1 MDGFHQ
7 QRRKSMT
14 INYDFSRRMHGFD
27 MTDPVVVGTTLGGEP
42 IVAYTNDYNGNL
54 LTHIRILYQGKGD
67 VWCPSKGGVSF
78 PTGETTSVLTKLV
91 ERFATNEPAPV
102 ERKSFEQ
109 KVMDRVNSPDVQA
122 SLDRAASRQITTRAA
137 ANAAASNK
145 AFDKAMSGLKASVKG
160 TNGNGKPE
168 PTARQWQ
175 ELLHLTC
182 RLSPENLSCDGE
194 ISRTQVAKRH
204 AAIMKEWRAIEQTI
218 GRKITEDDVWAWDRR
233 TSAASKASR

>member
-1 MDGFHQ
+1 
-7 QRRKSMT
+7 MT
-14 INYDFSRRMHGFD
+14 INYDFSRRTHGFD

-78 PTGETTSVLTKLV
+78 PVGEMNAVLAKLI
-91 ERFATNEPAPV
+91 ERFATNEPPVEV

-122 SLDRAASRQITTRAA
+122 ALNAAQERDRRQIARQAVSANAMQPKTATVGRQYTTRAA

-145 AFDKAMSGLKASVKG
+145 AC
-160 TNGNGKPE
+160 
-168 PTARQWQ
+168 
-175 ELLHLTC
+175 LLIH
-182 RLSPENLSCDGE
+182 
-194 ISRTQVAKRH
+194 I
-204 AAIMKEWRAIEQTI
+204 
-218 GRKITEDDVWAWDRR
+218 
-233 TSAASKASR
+233 

>member
-1 MDGFHQ
+1 MSIQ
-7 QRRKSMT
+7 Y
-14 INYDFSRRMHGFD
+14 NFSRRMHGFE

-67 VWCPSKGGVSF
+67 VWCPGKGVSF

-91 ERFATNEPAPV
+91 ERFATDSPAP
-102 ERKSFEQ
+102 ERSFEQ
-109 KVMDRVNSPDVQA
+109 RVMDKVNSPPVQA
-122 SLDRAASRQITTRAA
+122 ALNRTAVSANAMQPKTASVGRSYPTRAA

-145 AFDKAMSGLKASVKG
+145 AFDKALTGLKSSLKG

-175 ELLHLTC
+175 DLLELSV
-182 RLSPENLSCDGE
+182 RLSPENLTCDGE
-194 ISRTQVAKRH
+194 LRGKQVVAR
-204 AAIMKEWRAIEQTI
+204 AAEIKKEWRAIEKAV
-218 GRKITEDDVWAWDRR
+218 GRTITEAEVDAHIYTR
-233 TSAASKASR
+233 